1 MSDEVRGWLS
11 PKAVAAEAGVSQEF
25 DLSQCVREPIHL
37 LGGVQSYGA
46 LIAARPH
53 DAVVDTVSR
62 NTDELLGRAAAE
74 LVGRPVTELIGEDQ
88 WALVL

>member
-46 LIAARPH
+46 LIAARPSSSS
-53 DAVVDTVSR
+53 VLRLTVS
-62 NTDELLGRAAAE
+62 TTASCGRAAIRA
-74 LVGRPVTELIGEDQ
+74 PYDWTPPS
-88 WALVL
+88 